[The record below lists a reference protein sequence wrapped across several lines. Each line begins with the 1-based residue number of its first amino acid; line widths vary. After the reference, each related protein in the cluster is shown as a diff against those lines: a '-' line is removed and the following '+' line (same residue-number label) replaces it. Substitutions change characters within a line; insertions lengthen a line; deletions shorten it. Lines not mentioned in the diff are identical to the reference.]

1 MKKFYFA
8 LCMTLLCGVISTNA
22 QGPFRSAIT
31 PEINY
36 PAVSNIAFRSDNT
49 SAYSY
54 GNLNIGGNLTDLY
67 VFTWD
72 RFINTTGAA
81 GSGLAIRQS
90 TPFAQ
95 SYNPSGFPVNDAASI
110 EAVILQENNTF
121 ISYAATTGSA
131 IRAFM

>member
-54 GNLNIGGNLTDLY
+54 GNLKLLLDQPSGLLCES
-67 VFTWD
+67 VPLLRQWCP
-72 RFINTTGAA
+72 AA
-81 GSGLAIRQS
+81 GEWLS
-90 TPFAQ
+90 PK
-95 SYNPSGFPVNDAASI
+95 YYGFRI
-110 EAVILQENNTF
+110 F
-121 ISYAATTGSA
+121 
-131 IRAFM
+131 R